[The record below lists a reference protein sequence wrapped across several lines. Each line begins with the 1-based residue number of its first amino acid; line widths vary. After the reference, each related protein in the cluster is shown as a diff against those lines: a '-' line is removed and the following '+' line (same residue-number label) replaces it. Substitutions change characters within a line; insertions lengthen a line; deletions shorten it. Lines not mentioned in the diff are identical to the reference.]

1 MKLKD
6 LKSSNLIIRG
16 FTEKDITP
24 EYIGWLND
32 PLVVRYSNQ
41 RFKQHTAQSCLDYL
55 TQMRQEKNFFLKIH
69 SLDQNLYIGTM
80 TGYLAREH
88 GTVDIG
94 ILLGNR
100 SAWGKGYGAEA
111 WKLVMDELLN
121 LEYVRKVTGGTM
133 RCNTAM
139 VKIFKKTGMQLE
151 ATRPMQELLNGVPQ
165 DILCYGK
172 FA

>member
-1 MKLKD
+1 
-6 LKSSNLIIRG
+6 
-16 FTEKDITP
+16 
-24 EYIGWLND
+24 
-32 PLVVRYSNQ
+32 
-41 RFKQHTAQSCLDYL
+41 
-55 TQMRQEKNFFLKIH
+55 MRQEKNFFLKIH
-69 SLDQNLYIGTM
+69 SLDQNRYIGTM